1 MITVPTTW
9 QLLEHVRDAIK
20 LVQASRGFLTDIG
33 LAPVALEGDQLP
45 EDDAPYTL
53 VLATD
58 IDTNEEASTR
68 STLSSEMD
76 IVIECAVPFAVA
88 SDSQLQAH
96 RARFDAS
103 VSVAAAR
110 LPFADRSV
118 DVIVCSQLLHHFADG
133 DARGVIAELHR
144 VARRGVVISDL
155 RRSWLAAG
163 GFWIASL
170 ALGFHP
176 ITRHDGVVSVLRG
189 FTTAEL
195 RELTR
200 SVTGVTPTM
209 RRGMFWR
216 VSATWRPIGR

>member
-96 RARFDAS
+96 RARFDVLRALIPLRKDIKARPRFVNNFS
-103 VSVAAAR
+103 ITGSRIGQPEGGAA
-110 LPFADRSV
+110 V
-118 DVIVCSQLLHHFADG
+118 VIVQVT
-133 DARGVIAELHR
+133 ARAVLTET
-144 VARRGVVISDL
+144 ISP
-155 RRSWLAAG
+155 AN
-163 GFWIASL
+163 
-170 ALGFHP
+170 P
-176 ITRHDGVVSVLRG
+176 
-189 FTTAEL
+189 
-195 RELTR
+195 
-200 SVTGVTPTM
+200 
-209 RRGMFWR
+209 
-216 VSATWRPIGR
+216 